1 MLLVACPW
9 PASSPAYFLTG
20 SPDIHSVAPL
30 IRSILL
36 VGPSGTGKKMLVQAV
51 CTETGANLF
60 DLSPDNLMG
69 KYPGKN
75 GVQMMVHMVF
85 KVWSPGLLGSA
96 SQTAE

>member
-1 MLLVACPW
+1 
-9 PASSPAYFLTG
+9 
-20 SPDIHSVAPL
+20 
-30 IRSILL
+30 
-36 VGPSGTGKKMLVQAV
+36 MLVQAV